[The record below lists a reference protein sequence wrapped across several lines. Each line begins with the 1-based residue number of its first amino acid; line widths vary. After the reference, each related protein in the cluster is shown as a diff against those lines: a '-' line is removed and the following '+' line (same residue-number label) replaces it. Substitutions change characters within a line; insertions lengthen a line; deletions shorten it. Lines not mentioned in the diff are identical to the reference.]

1 MWWKLSKE
9 DNDILFLT
17 VFLPWR
23 ASSSFINTDNN
34 LKNIIRNMVAKI
46 IIEMVKIEENHKS
59 ENDKLCTDLT
69 TNPFKVKLFLLKILV
84 FAKKQIKI
92 IKRD

>member
-1 MWWKLSKE
+1 
-9 DNDILFLT
+9 
-17 VFLPWR
+17 
-23 ASSSFINTDNN
+23 
-34 LKNIIRNMVAKI
+34 MVAKI

-69 TNPFKVKLFLLKILV
+69 TNPFKVKLFWLNFCIC
-84 FAKKQIKI
+84 KKQIKI

>member
-23 ASSSFINTDNN
+23 TSSSFINTDND
-34 LKNIIRNMVAKI
+34 LKDIIRNMVAKI

-69 TNPFKVKLFLLKILV
+69 TNPFKVKLFWLKIFV
-84 FAKKQIKI
+84 FAKNKS
-92 IKRD
+92 RL

>member
-17 VFLPWR
+17 VFLPWH

-84 FAKKQIKI
+84 FAKNK
-92 IKRD
+92 

>member
-17 VFLPWR
+17 VFLPWH

-69 TNPFKVKLFLLKILV
+69 LTTNPFKVKLFWLKISL
-84 FAKKQIKI
+84 IPTI
-92 IKRD
+92 I